1 MAAETWQLWA
11 QIITSVGF
19 PIAACVALYYYML
32 TMIKEHKEENEAL
45 RKEHKEEISALRE
58 TLESLCEAIQE
69 LKGSMRNGNVC

>member
-1 MAAETWQLWA
+1 MSAETWQLWA

-58 TLESLCEAIQE
+58 TLDSLKEAILE
-69 LKGSMRNGNVC
+69 LKGGLVK

>member
-58 TLESLCEAIQE
+58 TLDRLKEAILE
-69 LKGSMRNGNVC
+69 LKGGLAK

>member
-1 MAAETWQLWA
+1 MTAETWQLWA

-58 TLESLCEAIQE
+58 TLDSLKEAILE
-69 LKGSMRNGNVC
+69 LKGGLTK

>member
-58 TLESLCEAIQE
+58 TLDSLKEAILE
-69 LKGSMRNGNVC
+69 LKGGLAK

>member
-58 TLESLCEAIQE
+58 TLDSLKEAILE
-69 LKGSMRNGNVC
+69 LKGGLVK

>member
-1 MAAETWQLWA
+1 MTAETWQLWA

-58 TLESLCEAIQE
+58 TLESLKEAILE
-69 LKGSMRNGNVC
+69 LKGGFKNGIG

>member
-1 MAAETWQLWA
+1 MTAETWQLWA

-58 TLESLCEAIQE
+58 TLESLKEAILE
-69 LKGSMRNGNVC
+69 LKGGLTS

>member
-1 MAAETWQLWA
+1 MTAETWQLWA

-58 TLESLCEAIQE
+58 TLDSLKEAILE
-69 LKGSMRNGNVC
+69 LKGGLVK

>member
-45 RKEHKEEISALRE
+45 RKEHKVEISALRE
-58 TLESLCEAIQE
+58 TLDSLKEAILE
-69 LKGSMRNGNVC
+69 LKGGLAK